1 MPWLLLLW
9 ASTVAPASAEW
20 FGDLYLGG
28 ALTGTGTQDIDADVA
43 KFRHVRFDT
52 SLAVGGRGG
61 YWFEDF
67 DYLGLAL
74 DVVHFRPDVGA
85 QTVRTDQGG
94 PLPLAKLDLEVFGL
108 SIDLLL
114 RYPLW
119 RDEQFPTGRLQPY
132 ALVGPLVGIT
142 TARDTTN
149 VGPPNGQSHTSSPAG
164 FNVGVG
170 PRWALQRHVGLFSEY
185 RYLAFPV
192 SSSARLGRS
201 ISTSTPSCCSAGSR
215 SESSRRAQRW
225 RREEGTLCSL

>member
-1 MPWLLLLW
+1 MARVTRMLILWLLLMG

-28 ALTGTGTQDIDADVA
+28 ALTGTQDIDSDVA
-43 KFRHVRFDT
+43 MFRNVRFDT

-74 DVVHFRPDVGA
+74 DVVHFRSDVGA
-85 QTVRTDQGG
+85 QTVQTDQGG

-108 SIDLLL
+108 SIDLMV

-119 RDEQFPTGRLQPY
+119 RDEQFPKGRLQPY
-132 ALVGPLVGIT
+132 FLVGPLVGIT
-142 TARDTTN
+142 KARDTTN
-149 VGPPNGQSHTSSPAG
+149 FGPSNGQSQTSSPTG

-170 PRWALQRHVGLFSEY
+170 LLWALQRHVGLFAEY
-185 RYLAFPV
+185 RYLAFHPSFEFDQAGKV
-192 SSSARLGRS
+192 DLHINTHLLLAG
-201 ISTSTPSCCSAGSR
+201 ISVR
-215 SESSRRAQRW
+215 F
-225 RREEGTLCSL
+225 